1 MTVVSLGVTA
11 IHKCRSM
18 SNTGRCLLWSPL
30 RTQVRRRARQRQRL
44 TQNQW
49 RAMQERAPL
58 TAISLPTL
66 DRLSDRYQA
75 ASSCRVC
82 YASLR
87 TPFTTTP
94 PGTGSSITS
103 TIIVSVCRVLCW
115 VGVLCRLEADF
126 FATDRLGLAFVFCR
140 FGFVLTKRFAAC
152 LFVVFALFAT
162 FVRAFA
168 LRAVARSVRLAIT
181 PSL

>member
-18 SNTGRCLLWSPL
+18 SNTGRCLLWSAL

-49 RAMQERAPL
+49 RAMQERERHSPL
-58 TAISLPTL
+58 FLFRLWTGCLIDIKRLRRVGFAMRPYELRHDHYTRNRLL
-66 DRLSDRYQA
+66 DHVY
-75 ASSCRVC
+75 
-82 YASLR
+82 
-87 TPFTTTP
+87 
-94 PGTGSSITS
+94 
-103 TIIVSVCRVLCW
+103 
-115 VGVLCRLEADF
+115 
-126 FATDRLGLAFVFCR
+126 
-140 FGFVLTKRFAAC
+140 
-152 LFVVFALFAT
+152 
-162 FVRAFA
+162 A

>member
-11 IHKCRSM
+11 VHKCRSM
-18 SNTGRCLLWSPL
+18 SNAGRCLLWSAL

-49 RAMQERAPL
+49 RAMQERRHSPL
-58 TAISLPTL
+58 FLFRLWTGCLIDIKRLRRVGFATRPTN
-66 DRLSDRYQA
+66 S
-75 ASSCRVC
+75 V
-82 YASLR
+82 
-87 TPFTTTP
+87 TTTT
-94 PGTGSSITS
+94 PGTGSPITS

-115 VGVLCRLEADF
+115 VGVLCRLEANF

-140 FGFVLTKRFAAC
+140 FGFVLTRRFAAC

-168 LRAVARSVRLAIT
+168 LRAVARLVRLAIT